1 LTGWRHRHE
10 RLCHLAKQDE
20 TSMRGLSDKVGIVAG
35 GGRGIG
41 AATAKRLADEGAAVV
56 IGDIEDEWA
65 KKVADEIEQAG
76 GKALGVHLDG
86 TCPDSQRGIV
96 SAAIAHFGG
105 LDFYHSNLA
114 GGTKGD
120 NHALDCSLDV
130 LDNSFAI
137 NTKSH
142 FIATQAVLPEMLER
156 GGGAMIYTS
165 SGAAS
170 GGSPWQVAYPM
181 TKNAIHALARH
192 VASKWGKKGIRAN
205 VICPGVVLTEAVKI
219 HMSDEQV
226 EKTLRHL
233 PHQRL
238 GAPDDI
244 AAAVAF
250 LASEDGAWV
259 NGQVWHVNGGMQ
271 MRD

>member
-1 LTGWRHRHE
+1 
-10 RLCHLAKQDE
+10 
-20 TSMRGLSDKVGIVAG
+20 MRGLSGKVGIVAG

-41 AATAKRLADEGAAVV
+41 AATARRLASEGAAVV
-56 IGDIEDEWA
+56 IGDIMGDWA
-65 KKVADEIEQAG
+65 RDVADEINGNG
-76 GKALGVHLDG
+76 GRALGVDLDG
-86 TCPDSQRGIV
+86 TSEASQKDIV
-96 SAAIAHFGG
+96 ATAVSEFEG

-114 GGTKGD
+114 GGTEGD
-120 NHALDCSLDV
+120 IDALNCSLEV
-130 LDNSFAI
+130 LDKSFAI

-142 FIATQAVLPEMLER
+142 FIATQAALPVMAER
-156 GGGAMIYTS
+156 GSGAMIYTS

-192 VASKWGKKGIRAN
+192 VAQKWGKKGIRAN
-205 VICPGVVLTEAVKI
+205 VICPGVVMTEAVKI
-219 HMSDEQV
+219 HMTEDQV
-226 EKTLRHL
+226 EKSLRHL
-233 PHQRL
+233 PHTRL
-238 GAPDDI
+238 GEPDDI

-250 LASEDGAWV
+250 LASDDGGWV